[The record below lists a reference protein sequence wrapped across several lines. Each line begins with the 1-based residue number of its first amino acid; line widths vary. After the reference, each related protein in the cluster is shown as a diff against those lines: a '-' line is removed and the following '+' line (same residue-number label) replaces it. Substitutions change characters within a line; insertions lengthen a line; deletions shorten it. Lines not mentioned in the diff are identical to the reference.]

1 MILPIYKALNVIDQ
15 YFSYSIFFK
24 SNQALVFFNQY
35 KNFYHPI
42 AVNSINNIL
51 NGNGLTIQ

>member
-1 MILPIYKALNVIDQ
+1 MILPIYKALNVIDH
-15 YFSYSIFFK
+15 
-24 SNQALVFFNQY
+24 NQALVFFNQY